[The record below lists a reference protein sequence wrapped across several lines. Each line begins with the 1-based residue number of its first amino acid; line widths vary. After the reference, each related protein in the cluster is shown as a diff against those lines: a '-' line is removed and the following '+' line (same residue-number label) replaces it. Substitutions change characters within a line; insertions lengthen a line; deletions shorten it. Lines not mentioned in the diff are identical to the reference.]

1 MDQREFL
8 RQMEELVD
16 FGRTKENLLTK
27 QEIADYCSDWNLTEE
42 QMPFVYAYLKEHRIE
57 VEGYRAPVEK
67 TEEEAVEKSEKDS
80 KYLRLYKEELCQ
92 LKRYEEEELVRLLE
106 QLRRGEEEVIS
117 SVIEAHLHRVMQLAD
132 KYRGRG
138 VPVEDLIQEGNLG
151 LMIAVEKFNPDL
163 GYRFSTYASWWIKQ
177 AMFKAISEQS
187 HCMKIPVYIQETLS
201 KFSKVKAEMERAY
214 NCQVTNKDV
223 AQKMNLEPE
232 KVDTYLS
239 AYTTTVSIE
248 GSFDAKNGSELNVA
262 DVLEDETTSVEA
274 SIQYEE
280 LKKEIANV
288 VSTLKEREQSVI
300 KMRFGLENFART
312 TLEDI
317 GKMFGVTKE
326 CIRQTE
332 MRALN
337 KLRGC
342 SSLNCYAD

>member
-1 MDQREFL
+1 MKDQVIRMKSTTNPARSGFIS
-8 RQMEELVD
+8 
-16 FGRTKENLLTK
+16 FN
-27 QEIADYCSDWNLTEE
+27 TEE
-42 QMPFVYAYLKEHRIE
+42 MGAYLKKVNSYKSLDSAE
-57 VEGYRAPVEK
+57 EK
-67 TEEEAVEKSEKDS
+67 EIARKAKNGDKEAKKILVQSNLKLVLTIARKAIHVS
-80 KYLRLYKEELCQ
+80 KLPM
-92 LKRYEEEELVRLLE
+92 V
-106 QLRRGEEEVIS
+106 
-117 SVIEAHLHRVMQLAD
+117 
-132 KYRGRG
+132 
-138 VPVEDLIQEGNLG
+138 DLIQEGNLG

-187 HCMKIPVYIQETLS
+187 HCKKIPVYIQETLS

>member
-1 MDQREFL
+1 MKDQVIRMKSTTNPARSGFIS
-8 RQMEELVD
+8 
-16 FGRTKENLLTK
+16 FN
-27 QEIADYCSDWNLTEE
+27 TEE
-42 QMPFVYAYLKEHRIE
+42 MGAYLKKVNSYKSLDSAE
-57 VEGYRAPVEK
+57 EK
-67 TEEEAVEKSEKDS
+67 EIARKAKNGDKEAKKILVQSNLKLVLTIARKAIHVS
-80 KYLRLYKEELCQ
+80 KLPM
-92 LKRYEEEELVRLLE
+92 V
-106 QLRRGEEEVIS
+106 
-117 SVIEAHLHRVMQLAD
+117 
-132 KYRGRG
+132 
-138 VPVEDLIQEGNLG
+138 DLIQEGNLG

-342 SSLNCYAD
+342 SSLNCYAY